1 MYKILEIDD
10 KIRVPPAK
18 FGMSTEEAVKSS
30 LKDKWESVVDKRLG
44 VVLSVMSVDAIGEG
58 RILPGD
64 GALHY
69 PITFSLIV
77 YQPELHE
84 VVKGEVIDITE
95 FGAFVRFGPLDG
107 MIHVSQVMNDFVS
120 YDPKNAILLGRDSKR
135 KLKEGDVVV
144 ARVVSVSMEKEQY
157 KIGLT
162 ARQAGLGSE
171 EWIVEDKKRSA
182 KRASSAEKT
191 VKVEKKEEKKE
202 AKESKAK
209 PKGKKQESDFY
220 GLFFLQGSFESGNC
234 LQV

>member
-18 FGMSTEEAVKSS
+18 FSSNLQEAVKAS
-30 LKDKWESVVDKRLG
+30 LEDKWEGVVDKRMG
-44 VVLSVMSVDAIGEG
+44 VVLTVMSVDSIGEG

-64 GALHY
+64 GAIHY
-69 PITFSLIV
+69 QAVFKLMV

-95 FGAFVRFGPLDG
+95 FGAFIRFGPVDG

-120 YDPKNAILLGRDSKR
+120 YDGKNAVLVGRDSKR
-135 KLKEGDVVV
+135 KLSEGDIVV

-162 ARQAGLGSE
+162 ARQPGLGAL
-171 EWIVEDKKRSA
+171 EWVEEDKK
-182 KRASSAEKT
+182 KG
-191 VKVEKKEEKKE
+191 VKKPAIEKKE
-202 AKESKAK
+202 AKEEK
-209 PKGKKQESDFY
+209 PKADKGKSKPAGKK
-220 GLFFLQGSFESGNC
+220 
-234 LQV
+234 

>member
-1 MYKILEIDD
+1 MYKVLEIED
-10 KIRVPPAK
+10 KIRVPPVK
-18 FGMSTEEAVKSS
+18 FGLQLEEAVKSS
-30 LKDKWESVVDKRLG
+30 LKDKWESVVDKRIG
-44 VVLSVMSVDAIGEG
+44 VVLSVMSVDSVGEG

-69 PITFSLIV
+69 PTTFKLIV

-144 ARVVSVSMEKEQY
+144 ARVVSVSMEKDQY

-162 ARQAGLGSE
+162 ARQAGLGSV
-171 EWIVEDKKRSA
+171 EWIEEDKKRSKKTA
-182 KRASSAEKT
+182 AASA
-191 VKVEKKEEKKE
+191 EKKEEKEKKE
-202 AKESKAK
+202 AKTAKEK
-209 PKGKKQESDFY
+209 PKGKK
-220 GLFFLQGSFESGNC
+220 
-234 LQV
+234 